1 MFTIGVLSKNTDC
14 PIETIRYY
22 ERIGLLER
30 AERTE
35 GGHRL
40 YNQHHQKRL
49 EFILKTRRL
58 GFTLEQSQQ
67 LLDLSKDTEKSCNEA
82 LRLVQQNMRDVEEKL
97 HELQTIHKNLS
108 TLAISCESCCP
119 GAKAPDCTIMDAF
132 SNRENKT
139 LC

>member
-1 MFTIGVLSKNTDC
+1 MAGVLSKNTDC

-22 ERIGLLER
+22 ERIGLLEKPG
-30 AERTE
+30 RTE

-40 YNQHHQKRL
+40 YNQQHQKRL

-82 LRLVQQNMRDVEEKL
+82 LRLVQQNMKDVEEKL
-97 HELQTIHKNLS
+97 NELQTIHKNLAA
-108 TLAISCESCCP
+108 LAINCESCCP
-119 GAKAPDCTIMDAF
+119 GAKIPDCTIIDAF